1 MLAGRRYLKL
11 GGKEIERTPLLVPS
25 FSSKGFPEI
34 RKILETA
41 EEFIEVPILVSA
53 YDIFY
58 SHISAPDWPPLIFL
72 DSGGYEASKDPD
84 LSDLGEHDHTAE
96 TWSLEAYKKVIGNW
110 QSSVPTVIISYDH
123 PNERLPIKDQITRAR
138 DANLH
143 GRKTLR
149 GLLLKP
155 ETADQRYLHIDS
167 VITNIHRFA
176 EFDLIGFTEKEIG
189 NSVLDRMKNIARV
202 RRELE
207 RAGLELPIQIFGS
220 PDPVTTPL
228 YFVAGADIFDGLTW
242 LRFGFKDGHALYR
255 QNYGV
260 LALSID
266 TKWYLVDARCWS
278 NNCYYLGD
286 LQLEMRRFLKD
297 GDFSAFR
304 HHNSLIRDAYNNVA
318 EALGV

>member
-1 MLAGRRYLKL
+1 VLAGRRYLKL
-11 GGKEIERTPLLVPS
+11 DGKEIERTPLLVPS

-58 SHISAPDWPPLIFL
+58 RHIPVPDWPPLIFL
-72 DSGGYEASKDPD
+72 DSGGYEASKDAD
-84 LSDLGEHDHTAE
+84 LSDLGEHEHVPAA
-96 TWSLEAYKKVIGNW
+96 WSLAAYNEVIGNW
-110 QSSVPTVIISYDH
+110 RSSVPTVVISYDH

-138 DANLH
+138 NASLD
-143 GRKTLR
+143 GRRMFR

-155 ETADQRYLHIDS
+155 ETAEQRFLHIPS
-167 VITNIHRFA
+167 MINNIHAFA
-176 EFDLIGFTEKEIG
+176 EFDVIGFTEKEIG
-189 NSVLDRMKNIARV
+189 NSILDRMKNIAKV

-207 RAGLELPIQIFGS
+207 RAGLGLPIQIFGS
-220 PDPVTTPL
+220 LDTMTTPL

-242 LRFGFKDGHALYR
+242 LRFGFKDGHTLYR

-266 TKWYLVDARCWS
+266 TKWHLVDARCWS
-278 NNCYYLGD
+278 NNCYYLKD